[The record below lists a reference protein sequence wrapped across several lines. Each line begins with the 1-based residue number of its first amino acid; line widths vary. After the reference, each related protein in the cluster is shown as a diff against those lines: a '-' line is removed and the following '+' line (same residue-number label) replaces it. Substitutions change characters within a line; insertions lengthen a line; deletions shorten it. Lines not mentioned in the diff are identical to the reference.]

1 MKSKEIAQ
9 VLLALIVMILIVCL
23 SGCKTIKSS
32 REHTSSYRE
41 TVRDSLVFIP
51 GENVKSS
58 LDNAQLAAIMA
69 YLKAGN
75 KEVIIPSKTG
85 DLQLK
90 YYLDQFGKLQVECM
104 DKDKT
109 IQLLVK
115 QIEKEQNSK
124 EIQQVEKIVKIIP
137 ARIWILV
144 GVMGSTIL
152 ILSGILILKQ
162 FRII

>member
-9 VLLALIVMILIVCL
+9 VLLALIIMILIVCL
-23 SGCKTIKSS
+23 SGCHTIKYSK
-32 REHTSSYRE
+32 EHTSSYRE

-58 LDNAQLAAIMA
+58 LDSAQLEAIMT

-75 KEVIIPSKTG
+75 KEVIIPSKSG

-90 YYLDQFGKLQVECM
+90 YYLDQFGKLQVECL

-109 IQLLVK
+109 IQLLLK

-144 GVMGSTIL
+144 GVMGTTIL
-152 ILSGILILKQ
+152 ILAGILILKQ